1 MANPVYNLEDL
12 RLKVLAS
19 LRTSGA
25 GSVEQLASRL
35 NLPDWAVSQA
45 LASAEV
51 AGLAEPTRAGWAI
64 KEAVGA

>member
-12 RLKVLAS
+12 RLKVLAC
-19 LRTSGA
+19 LRTRGA
-25 GSVEQLASRL
+25 RTVEQLASDL
-35 NLPDWAVSQA
+35 HLPEWAVAQA

-64 KEAVGA
+64 KEAVTA

>member
-25 GSVEQLASRL
+25 GSIEQLASQL

-51 AGLAEPTRAGWAI
+51 AGLAHPTRAGWAI
-64 KEAVGA
+64 KEAVAA

>member
-1 MANPVYNLEDL
+1 MSDAVYNLEDL

-19 LRTSGA
+19 LRTRGPST
-25 GSVEQLASRL
+25 VETLAAL
-35 NLPDWAVSQA
+35 LDLPDWAVSQA

-64 KEAVGA
+64 KQTVAA

>member
-19 LRTSGA
+19 LRTRGPSTI
-25 GSVEQLASRL
+25 EQLAADL
-35 NLPDWAVSQA
+35 HLPDWAVSQA
-45 LASAEV
+45 LDSAEV

-64 KEAVGA
+64 KQAVAA